1 MMFYS
6 FASYYVKVMKKVVD
20 KGNDFIKTEIERL
33 GRMLSGAVSAQ
44 KSDEF
49 TKRQNILKKFEL

>member
-1 MMFYS
+1 
-6 FASYYVKVMKKVVD
+6 MKKVVD
-20 KGNDFIKTEIERL
+20 KGNDFVKTEIERL
-33 GRMLSGAVSAQ
+33 GRMLSGDLSAK

>member
-1 MMFYS
+1 VCS
-6 FASYYVKVMKKVVD
+6 FATYYVKVMKKVVD
-20 KGNDFIKTEIERL
+20 KGNDFVKTEIERL
-33 GRMLSGAVSAQ
+33 GRMLSGDLSAK